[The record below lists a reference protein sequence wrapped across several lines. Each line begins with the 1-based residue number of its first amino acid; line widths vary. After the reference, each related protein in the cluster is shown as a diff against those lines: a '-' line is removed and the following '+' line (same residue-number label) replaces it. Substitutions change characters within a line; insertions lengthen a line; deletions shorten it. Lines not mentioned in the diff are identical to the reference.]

1 MQILVTGASGQ
12 VGLALARELNPLGN
26 LCLTNRQDLDLSKPH
41 SILQRLEEIRPDLI
55 INAAAYTAVDKAE
68 TEPDIAFAANG
79 SAVGVL
85 GEWAAR
91 NGVPLIHFSTD
102 YVFDGRASE
111 PYDES
116 HPINPL
122 SVYGKSKAEGERLLL
137 RIEAHCL
144 IVRTAWVYS
153 ASGKNFLKTMVRFAS
168 ERDELAVVSDQV
180 GTPTSADQIARFI
193 RCVISEGRKA
203 LPERFEK
210 SSRLVHFTA
219 SGWTSWHGF
228 TSEIV
233 AGMRRHGF
241 PVKATNIR
249 AIPSSEY
256 PTPAVRP
263 KFSRLSTA
271 RVERVFG
278 FRAEP
283 WEKAL
288 DEVLEQLSRGGGR

>member
-12 VGLALARELNPLGN
+12 VGLALAKKLRPLGN

-41 SILQRLEEIRPDLI
+41 SIPGRLEEIKPSLI

-68 TEPDIAFAANG
+68 SEPDIAYTVNG

-85 GEWAAR
+85 GEWAAQ

-102 YVFDGRASE
+102 YVFDGQASE
-111 PYDES
+111 PCDEA

-122 SVYGKSKAEGERLLL
+122 SIYGKSKAEGERLLL
-137 RIEAHCL
+137 HTGAQCL

-153 ASGKNFLKTMVRFAS
+153 ATGKNFLKTMVKLAA

-180 GTPTSADQIARFI
+180 GAPTSADQIAQFI
-193 RCVISEGRKA
+193 RYVVSEGREA
-203 LPERFEK
+203 LPARFEK

-219 SGWTSWHGF
+219 SGSTSWHGF
-228 TSEIV
+228 ASAMV
-233 AGMRRHGF
+233 AGMKHHAL
-241 PVKATNIR
+241 PVRATKVS

-263 KFSRLSTA
+263 KFSRLSLDRLA
-271 RVERVFG
+271 SVFDYQP
-278 FRAEP
+278 EP
-283 WEKAL
+283 WEQAL
-288 DEVLEQLSRGGGR
+288 DEVLRQLSCGDT